1 MKSSSIFPGFTHIC
15 QGNKKNLN
23 AIPVFAVAMVLP
35 GAFLRRWEPFPKLN
49 KRFKHR
55 LCSPE
60 PLHGGCRIAV
70 PVVSNSPSAQP
81 TPPSPP
87 PRPRRGRTPP
97 LSTGPQKGFPI
108 AMQSPGVP
116 VKPWRA

>member
-23 AIPVFAVAMVLP
+23 TIPVAAVARVLP
-35 GAFLRRWEPFPKLN
+35 RAFLWCWEPFPKLN
-49 KRFKHR
+49 KRFEHR

-60 PLHGGCRIAV
+60 PLHRRCRIAIL
-70 PVVSNSPSAQP
+70 VVSNSPSAQP

-87 PRPRRGRTPP
+87 PRHRRGKTTP
-97 LSTGPQKGFPI
+97 LSAWPQKGFPV
-108 AMQSPGVP
+108 AMQNPSVP
-116 VKPWRA
+116 IKPWRA